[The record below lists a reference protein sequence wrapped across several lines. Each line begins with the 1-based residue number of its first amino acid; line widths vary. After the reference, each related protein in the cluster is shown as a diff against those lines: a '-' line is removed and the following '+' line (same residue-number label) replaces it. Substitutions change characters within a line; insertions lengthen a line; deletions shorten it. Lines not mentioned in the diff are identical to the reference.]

1 MSCDLFWTYPIRL
14 EINEDGKTVCDL
26 LDEYKRFLK
35 TDHSERCKSFDEL
48 CCTEPE
54 AARAEAVLFSFFE
67 WDGYDIRVEETGNE
81 GGVDFRAQKENT
93 EFVIEVTSILRETF
107 VEHSGVS
114 ENPWTSGRGVHVGD
128 YDIAHLIRSKVSG
141 KVGQMSGKADQM
153 SGYDC
158 PRILVIACEHVEYQ
172 TYLEKSEDVG
182 FGAEMFLTSPE
193 RIAIP
198 SLDNV
203 TDLADSLFIRFQNG
217 RIVFCRASIS
227 AVLLFHISKYH
238 SQVTG
243 LLHPK
248 PAHKFSIELLPSV
261 PFVEAVIPEKVLASE
276 MENYAVEDFDNQ
288 INTRWIPN
296 NLPDGLFRYN

>member
-26 LDEYKRFLK
+26 LNEYKRFLE
-35 TDHSERCKSFDEL
+35 TYHSERCKSFDEL

-54 AARAEAVLFSFFE
+54 AARAEAVLFSFFK

-107 VEHSGVS
+107 AEHSGVS

-128 YDIAHLIRSKVSG
+128 YDIAHLIRSEV
-141 KVGQMSGKADQM
+141 SGKADQM

-158 PRILVIACEHVEYQ
+158 PRLLVTACEHVEYQ
-172 TYLEKSEDVG
+172 TYLKKSEDVG
-182 FGAEMFLTSPE
+182 FGADMFLTSPQVLGL
-193 RIAIP
+193 P
-198 SLDNV
+198 NLDDV
-203 TDLADSLFIRFQNG
+203 TYLNDSLFIRFQNG

-261 PFVEAVIPEKVLASE
+261 PFVEALIPEKVLVSE
-276 MENYAVEDFDNQ
+276 MKDYSVEDFDNQ
-288 INTRWIPN
+288 IGTRWIPN
-296 NLPDGLFRYN
+296 NLPDGSFIYNQWC